1 MTHALTGWLVANGA
15 NLERRDRAIVTIASV
30 IPDIDGAGID
40 ADLACRPREY

>member
-15 NLERRDRAIVTIASV
+15 NLERRDRAIVTVASV
-30 IPDIDGAGID
+30 IPDIDGARFV